1 VPDQCAGFI
10 RAVRGHL
17 LAVSALSGVVD
28 SNAGVASGSDTVS
41 LRVVTTCH
49 SPRTRCHG
57 GGDNVS
63 LPPVTTWPL
72 YYMHLYYMQGSRDPY
87 YIILALRGDDD
98 VACFASLRRAQGNVL
113 RTPTAATET
122 LLTQGSSSAEAT
134 PPWPNAEALHW
145 DICSARRQTPSRWPP
160 AAARPAARRA
170 RAGTLR
176 MLRRTCPAT
185 NTGRTSYA
193 NPTRRP
199 EPLPPVSDMHA
210 LPTCPWR
217 TGHLTATLSVH
228 SHRKGLRA
236 FWTTPT

>member
-1 VPDQCAGFI
+1 MQYAISREKTGCPCRIFI
-10 RAVRGHL
+10 LGTTARAT
-17 LAVSALSGVVD
+17 A
-28 SNAGVASGSDTVS
+28 
-41 LRVVTTCH
+41 
-49 SPRTRCHG
+49 RT
-57 GGDNVS
+57 
-63 LPPVTTWPL
+63 
-72 YYMHLYYMQGSRDPY
+72 
-87 YIILALRGDDD
+87 
-98 VACFASLRRAQGNVL
+98 
-113 RTPTAATET
+113 ATET

-210 LPTCPWR
+210 LPTYPWR
-217 TGHLTATLSVH
+217 TGHLTAALPHMFVSRWVALALWISATGLVA
-228 SHRKGLRA
+228 LRA
-236 FWTTPT
+236 WVRTTASTCGTDGPPAVTTGSE